1 MHNNLPLVSIGLP
14 IFNRPEG
21 LIRSLECL
29 VNQTYQN
36 IEIVIADNCSS
47 NPEVEKIAREYV
59 AKDARITYY
68 RHDSNKGWGY
78 NTNFVIEK
86 AKGDYFMRATDD
98 DWWDITFVEKVM
110 ASMLNNPT
118 ASLGFSNFIEVDVN
132 GEKSKIHLADHLPL
146 LQVFTSNDKTKNL
159 KNYIDQFEGF
169 GKSCLYFSIFK
180 IKYLRTDFVKKAL
193 DDQILAGDLLIN
205 FYCLLQGDVVIVP
218 EVLMKAS
225 FGNEKLYEL
234 HKVENKVRDFL
245 LFTIDTKQF
254 QSVRQKWI
262 AYFRLHFPLISNS
275 NLSFRSK
282 IILKTAVIRRIIL
295 FNYDLICLN
304 TNTRFFNIFYRLRRK
319 HYLE

>member
-98 DWWDITFVEKVM
+98 DWWDITFIEKVM
-110 ASMLNNPT
+110 
-118 ASLGFSNFIEVDVN
+118 
-132 GEKSKIHLADHLPL
+132 H
-146 LQVFTSNDKTKNL
+146 
-159 KNYIDQFEGF
+159 
-169 GKSCLYFSIFK
+169 
-180 IKYLRTDFVKKAL
+180 
-193 DDQILAGDLLIN
+193 
-205 FYCLLQGDVVIVP
+205 
-218 EVLMKAS
+218 
-225 FGNEKLYEL
+225 
-234 HKVENKVRDFL
+234 
-245 LFTIDTKQF
+245 
-254 QSVRQKWI
+254 
-262 AYFRLHFPLISNS
+262 
-275 NLSFRSK
+275 
-282 IILKTAVIRRIIL
+282 
-295 FNYDLICLN
+295 
-304 TNTRFFNIFYRLRRK
+304 
-319 HYLE
+319 